1 MPPILIIVESKTKA
15 NKFQKLFDKSQYVV
29 KASNGHIKR
38 LKEKNKGVTV
48 TEANTFTPNYEIIPE
63 KRKTVVELQTAA
75 KTASEVII
83 ATDPDREGERIGESI
98 CEVLKLDPKTTKRI
112 TYNDTTKASLLKAL
126 SSPHKLNQGMLNSQK
141 CRSVL
146 DYLVGFRISPVLWH
160 SIQSGLSAG
169 RVQSVV
175 TKLVIDRDQHCKDF
189 TSKNQYNISAIFHHP
204 TLKIDFQATL
214 QNKLPDEEKTKDM
227 MTKSQ
232 TSEFIIRDRNQRIAN
247 RKPPP
252 PFETSTLQQEASK
265 KLHLSSKETMSL
277 AQSLFQDA
285 KITYHRTDSTHLSEE
300 FLAQAKDFITSKYTA
315 AYYKKRQY
323 ETADETA
330 QEAHEAIRCVDPTI
344 ETLDPTSHPNP
355 RERALYNLIWKRSV
369 ASQMKAQEVR
379 IVTYLISISK
389 FPTQDFKAVYEEEL
403 FKGYKILYETPK
415 KDTTPSAP
423 STPDKPT
430 LSPPKMVEMKEGDPL
445 DYKQIDAEEQNT
457 QSKGRYSNSQLIG
470 DMKKKGIGRPS
481 TYAATISTILARK
494 YVEIKSVEGE
504 KVKTKLLTT
513 SPKIQPTINTTTK
526 DTTLNAE
533 KNKFFPTPT
542 GLKVTEFLNSN
553 FEAIMKYKYTALI
566 ESKLD
571 IIAKNKTKWQTV
583 VAAFYKEF
591 APKVT
596 EIMATPSTSPT
607 KASNAREL
615 GTDPTT
621 KQKVFAT
628 VTKFGPAVRLG
639 TTKAKF
645 ASLPPTIAA
654 DKVTLEQALSLLTAF
669 PKTITTY
676 EGHPIE
682 LRKGKFGIYLH
693 YNGTNSSLPEGVT
706 ADKVT
711 PEIAL
716 ASLQGKQKQQKNL
729 IKEFKSANIR
739 IMTGPYGFYILAKG
753 KSPISLKDVDDPS
766 TLSLEDTKKLIKVLG
781 KSRPKAKKPAA
792 KTKAKK

>member
-1 MPPILIIVESKTKA
+1 MPPILIIVESRTKA
-15 NKFQKLFDKSQYVV
+15 NKFQKLFDKSEYIV

-48 TEANTFTPNYEIIPE
+48 TDAKTFAPNYEIIPE
-63 KRKTVVELQTAA
+63 KRKTVTELQTAA
-75 KTASEVII
+75 KSAREVII

-98 CEVLKLDPKTTKRI
+98 CEVLKLNPKTTKRI

-126 SSPHKLNQGMLNSQK
+126 SKPSVLNQGMLNSQK

-146 DYLVGFRISPVLWH
+146 DYLVGFRLSPVLWH

-189 TSKNQYNISAIFHHP
+189 TSKNQYNVTAIFHHP
-204 TLKIDFQATL
+204 ELKIDFQATL
-214 QNKLPDEEKTKDM
+214 QNKLPDETKTKDM

-232 TSEFIIRDRNQRIAN
+232 TSEFIIRSRDQRIAN

-252 PFETSTLQQEASK
+252 PYETSTLQQDASK
-265 KLHLSSKETMSL
+265 KLHMSSKETMSL

-285 KITYHRTDSTHLSEE
+285 KITYHRTDSTHLSSE
-300 FLAQAKDFITSKYTA
+300 FLSQAKDFITSKYTE
-315 AYYKKRQY
+315 AYYKERQY

-344 ETLDPTSHPNP
+344 ETLDPTKTPNP
-355 RERALYNLIWKRSV
+355 RERALYNLIWKRSI
-369 ASQMKAQEVR
+369 ASQMKSQEVR

-415 KDTTPSAP
+415 KATDTTPPKTAD
-423 STPDKPT
+423 TTKPT
-430 LSPPKMVEMKEGDPL
+430 LSPRKMVEMKPNDEVT
-445 DYKQIDAEEQNT
+445 YKQIDAEEQIT
-457 QSKGRYSNSQLIG
+457 QSKGRYTNAQLIG

-481 TYAATISTILARK
+481 TYAATISTILSRK
-494 YVEIKSVEGE
+494 YVEIKSIEGE
-504 KVKTKLLTT
+504 KAKTKLLST
-513 SPKIQPTINTTTK
+513 SPKVQPTINESSK
-526 DTTLNAE
+526 ETTLNAE
-533 KNKFFPTPT
+533 KNKFFPTAT
-542 GLKVTEFLNSN
+542 GIKVTEFLNSN
-553 FEAIMKYKYTALI
+553 FASIMKYKYTALI

-571 IIAKNKTKWQTV
+571 IIANNKTEWQKV
-583 VAAFYKEF
+583 VASFYKEF
-591 APKVT
+591 APHVT
-596 EIMATPSTSPT
+596 EIMATPSTAPT
-607 KASNAREL
+607 KASNARQL

-621 KQKVFAT
+621 KQPVFAT
-628 VTKFGPAVRLG
+628 VTKFGPAVKLG

-645 ASLPPTIAA
+645 ASLPPSISV
-654 DKVTLEQALSLLTAF
+654 DKVTLEQALALLTAF
-669 PKTITTY
+669 PKTITTH

-693 YNGTNSSLPEGVT
+693 YNGTNSSLPEGLT

-711 PEIAL
+711 PEVAIT
-716 ASLQGKQKQQKNL
+716 SVQGKQKQQKNL

-753 KSPISLKDVDDPS
+753 KSPISLKDVEDPS
-766 TLSLEDTKKLIKVLG
+766 TLTLEEIKKLIKVLG
-781 KSRPKAKKPAA
+781 KSGTKK
-792 KTKAKK
+792 KTTKAKK